1 MSNPRN
7 KIKLKKVMA
16 RRTKRNLKTSQN
28 AAGRRRH
35 KAFLNDK
42 RGMDKKRA
50 EAAQGAFR

>member
-1 MSNPRN
+1 
-7 KIKLKKVMA
+7 MA